1 MTTLLKT
8 PLGPPIIH
16 WRSQGLNLGGGG
28 KIYMPFL
35 VRALQ
40 IHQNALSRVL
50 GRGLKKNY
58 NHKKS
63 PFLSRLMLLDRKN
76 IYVKRCTVYAN
87 VFVFIIKRMNL
98 TWLPTLKS
106 VMTAR
111 KFKFKSRQ
119 RRLQLLLI
127 HRRDGYN
134 LFTHRNPPQGGGQ
147 SLPLPPPTL
156 GYVSAIIYTFCL
168 ARTKNFFILK
178 ARS

>member
-119 RRLQLLLI
+119 RLL
-127 HRRDGYN
+127 
-134 LFTHRNPPQGGGQ
+134 TVC
-147 SLPLPPPTL
+147 SLAPPPPTL